1 MNAPQERR
9 RPGGLWRDTE
19 FMKLWSGESLSMF
32 GTQISLVAIPLLA
45 VSTLDATPFEM
56 GVVNAAQFLP
66 YLLFTLL
73 AGVWV
78 DQRRRLPLMIGA
90 NLGRAVVYGLVPLGT
105 ALGMLGIWGLAGIVF
120 LAATLTVV
128 FDLAYQSYLPSLV
141 GRDDLV
147 EANGKLEGSRSV
159 AQAAGP
165 GIAGLL
171 VGVVTAPVTILVDAL
186 TYLISGIVT
195 LGIRKP
201 EDAPVPTASQGSVPA
216 RIAVGLRL
224 VGHNPYLRAI
234 AGEASVYNLF
244 NQALWAALVLY
255 LTHRLHFS
263 ALTVGIVLAMSGVG
277 AFLGSLVAGRLG
289 RRWGLGR
296 TIMAAMLVGCA
307 SPLIIPVASGGKG
320 LAIAVVAFALLLN
333 GAGVVI
339 CNIQVISLRQT
350 AVSSEVLGRANA
362 GYRFLVTGA
371 AALGSLLGGGLGEL
385 VGLRATLVI
394 GGLGTLA
401 ALGFFIGSPIPGLRD
416 LSEVAPAQ
424 PGDAAPRPSAPAGDE
439 GAVS

>member
-1 MNAPQERR
+1 MSAPEERPR
-9 RPGGLWRDTE
+9 QGGLWRDRD
-19 FMKLWSGESLSMF
+19 FMRLWSGESLSMF
-32 GTQISLVAIPLLA
+32 GAQISLVAIPLLA
-45 VSTLDATPFEM
+45 VATLDATPFEM

-66 YLLFTLL
+66 YLLFTLP

-78 DQRRRLPLMIGA
+78 DQRRRRPLMIGA
-90 NLGRAVVYGLVPLGT
+90 NLGRAAVYGLVPLGT
-105 ALGMLGIWGLAGIVF
+105 ALGLLGIWGLAAIVF

-141 GRDDLV
+141 GREHLV

-159 AQAAGP
+159 AQASGP

-171 VGVVTAPVTILVDAL
+171 VGLITAPVTVLVNAL
-186 TYLISGIVT
+186 TYLVAGFAAMR
-195 LGIRKP
+195 IRKP
-201 EDAPVPTASQGSVPA
+201 EEVPAATGEQGSMLS
-216 RIAVGLRL
+216 RIGTGLRL
-224 VGHNPYLRAI
+224 IGHNPYLRAI

-244 NQALWAALVLY
+244 NQALWTALVLY

-263 ALTVGIVLAMSGVG
+263 ALTIGIVLAMSGVG
-277 AFLGSLVAGRLG
+277 AFLGSLAAGWCG
-289 RRWGLGR
+289 RHWGLGR
-296 TIMAAMLVGCA
+296 TIMIAMLIGCA
-307 SPLIIPVASGGKG
+307 SPLIIPAASGDKHV
-320 LAIAVVAFALLLN
+320 AIPIVAFALLLN

-350 AVSSEVLGRANA
+350 AVPSDVLGRANA

-385 VGLRATLVI
+385 IGLRATLVV

-401 ALGFFIGSPIPGLRD
+401 ALSFFLGSPIPKLKD
-416 LSEVAPAQ
+416 LSEVAPPE
-424 PGDAAPRPSAPAGDE
+424 PGTGGVPSRVSTGDDATA
-439 GAVS
+439 